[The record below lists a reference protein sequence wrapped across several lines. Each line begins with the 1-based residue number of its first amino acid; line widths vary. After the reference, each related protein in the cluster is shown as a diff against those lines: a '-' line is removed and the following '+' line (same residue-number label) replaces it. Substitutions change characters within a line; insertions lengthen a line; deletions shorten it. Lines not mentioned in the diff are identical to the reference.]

1 MLIICNTFL
10 LQQWLHEQA
19 SALLYTY
26 TAHQVLDFFHLGLTF
41 LLYWNKYNL
50 YQGKTNFL
58 YASQ

>member
-41 LLYWNKYNL
+41 LLY
-50 YQGKTNFL
+50 
-58 YASQ
+58 